1 MKKATGQLDLVNK
14 TFFTNARADQRS
26 ESVIRAPTNDT
37 QNKFSVGGTD
47 YNVRTSITD
56 SEIVTKRGYEERLK
70 GGVALIATGPRPI
83 RRRKNIFIDYAFSS
97 PQTLLDR

>member
-14 TFFTNARADQRS
+14 TFFTNARADQR
-26 ESVIRAPTNDT
+26 VIRAPRNDT

-83 RRRKNIFIDYAFSS
+83 RRRKNIFIDYSFSS